1 MVGDFAHPESF
12 LAKQFTSANT
22 FYSTIQCQR
31 MRLAQIIIPAGERE
45 HIQSILDDN
54 DLEYITTEEV
64 GDRKYT
70 SIIYVPLPT
79 GTVEDVLD
87 QIRETS
93 LGEQAF
99 TVVLDVEAVVSQEFE
114 QLQEEQ
120 MDEITLNRI
129 ARDEIRTN
137 AQELSPARSTFLT
150 LTAISAIIATAG
162 LILDSPAVVVGSM
175 VIAPL
180 IGPAMAT
187 SVGSVIDDTDL
198 FRRGVKLQLLGLGV
212 AVVSAAAFAS
222 LLRMINLVPGG
233 PSLLSISQIS
243 TRLTPDVLS
252 LAIALGAGVAGA
264 VSLSTGV
271 SAAIVGVM
279 IAAALVP
286 PIGVVGIGIAWGL
299 PSIIVPSGVLVI
311 VNTISI
317 NATAL
322 ITFWFKGY
330 RPEQWFELDKART
343 LTFRRIGTLLI
354 VILVL
359 SAFLGSVTL
368 ASIQTSSVEESARH
382 ETRSLFASG
391 SYQQFTLL
399 DVSVKQERNIIQ
411 SPKRAII
418 TVGYSVG
425 HPRSS
430 LAPTIE
436 RRIETATG
444 SDITVEVRFI
454 EIETADT

>member
-1 MVGDFAHPESF
+1 
-12 LAKQFTSANT
+12 
-22 FYSTIQCQR
+22 
-31 MRLAQIIIPAGERE
+31 MRLAQIIVPAGERE
-45 HIQSILDDN
+45 HVQRLLDDN
-54 DLEYITTEEV
+54 DIKYIATEET
-64 GDRKYT
+64 GGPEYT

-87 QIRETS
+87 QLREARI
-93 LGEQAF
+93 GEQAF
-99 TVVLDVEAVVSQEFE
+99 TVVLDVEAVVSKDFE

-120 MDEITLNRI
+120 TDDINKNRV

-137 AQELSPARSTFLT
+137 AQELAPTVSTFLT

-187 SVGSVIDDTDL
+187 SVGSVINDTAL
-198 FRRGVKLQLLGLGV
+198 FRRGVKLQLLGLVV

-222 LLRMINLVPGG
+222 VVRAINIVPGV
-233 PSLLSISQIS
+233 SNLLSITQIN
-243 TRLTPDVLS
+243 TRLTPDILS

-286 PIGVVGIGIAWGL
+286 PIGDMGIGIAWGL
-299 PSIIVPSGVLVI
+299 PSVILASGVLVI

-317 NATAL
+317 NVTAL
-322 ITFWFKGY
+322 ITFWYKGY

-343 LTFRRIGTLLI
+343 LTLKRIGILLL

-359 SAFLGSVTL
+359 SAYLGSVTL
-368 ASIQTSSVEESARH
+368 ASIHTSAVEESARH
-382 ETRSLFASG
+382 ETRSLFSSG
-391 SYQQFTLL
+391 TYQKFVLL
-399 DVSVKQERNIIQ
+399 DISVEQERGLIQNPQRVIIE
-411 SPKRAII
+411 
-418 TVGYSVG
+418 VG
-425 HPRSS
+425 HPPGHPTPS
-430 LAPTIE
+430 LAATLE
-436 RRIETATG
+436 RRIETETNR
-444 SDITVEVRFI
+444 DIIVEVHFV
-454 EIETADT
+454 EIETADN

>member
-1 MVGDFAHPESF
+1 
-12 LAKQFTSANT
+12 
-22 FYSTIQCQR
+22 
-31 MRLAQIIIPAGERE
+31 MRLAQIIVPAGERE
-45 HIQSILDDN
+45 HVQQLLDDN
-54 DLEYITTEEV
+54 NIEYITTDEI

-99 TVVLDVEAVVSQEFE
+99 TVVLDVEAVVSKNFE

-120 MDEITLNRI
+120 TGEITDNRV

-137 AQELSPARSTFLT
+137 AQELSPARSTFLV

-198 FRRGVKLQLLGLGV
+198 FRRGVKLQLLGLGI
-212 AVVSAAAFAS
+212 AVVSAAAFAYF
-222 LLRMINLVPGG
+222 LRTINLVPGG
-233 PSLLSISQIS
+233 SSLFSISQIS

-299 PSIIVPSGVLVI
+299 PSVIVPSGILVI

-317 NATAL
+317 NVTAL
-322 ITFWFKGY
+322 ITFWYKGY
-330 RPEQWFELDKART
+330 RPEHGFELDKART

-391 SYQQFTLL
+391 SYQQFVLL
-399 DVSVKQERNIIQ
+399 DVSVEQENDMIQ
-411 SPKRAII
+411 RPQRAII
-418 TVGYSVG
+418 TVGYPAGQQV
-425 HPRSS
+425 SS
-430 LAPTIE
+430 LAPLLE

-444 SDITVEVRFI
+444 SDITVVVRFI
-454 EIETADT
+454 AVETADTR